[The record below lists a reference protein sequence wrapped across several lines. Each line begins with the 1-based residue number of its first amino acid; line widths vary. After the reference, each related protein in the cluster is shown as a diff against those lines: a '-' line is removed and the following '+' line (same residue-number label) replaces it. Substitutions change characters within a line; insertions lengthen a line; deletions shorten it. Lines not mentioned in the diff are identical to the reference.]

1 MVSKAKTIIL
11 VEDEEILVNMYKLK
25 LTKGGYHV
33 LTAPDGAAGLA
44 LILQEKA
51 DLILLDVMMPK
62 MDGFAVL
69 AAIKKEKKISKTP
82 VILLTNLRQ
91 DEDIKKGKEYGVVD
105 YCIKANM
112 TPHDLVE
119 KIDQFFKK

>member
-1 MVSKAKTIIL
+1 MTTKAKTIIL

-25 LTKGGYHV
+25 LSKGGYTV
-33 LTAPDGAAGLA
+33 LTASNGELGLD
-44 LILQEKA
+44 LIKKTKA
-51 DLILLDVMMPK
+51 DLVLLDVMMPK

-69 AAIKKEKKISKTP
+69 EAIRKEKKISKLP
-82 VILLTNLRQ
+82 VILLTNLGQ

-112 TPHDLVE
+112 TPHELVD
-119 KIDQFFKK
+119 KIDQYFKK